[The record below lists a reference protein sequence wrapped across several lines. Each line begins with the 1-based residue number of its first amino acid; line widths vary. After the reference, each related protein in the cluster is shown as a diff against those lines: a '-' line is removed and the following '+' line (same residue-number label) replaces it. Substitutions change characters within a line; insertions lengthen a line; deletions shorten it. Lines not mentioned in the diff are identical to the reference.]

1 MLAALG
7 GLECADCPAPS
18 GLQSRLPSGGFFRCS
33 ALPCSVRKHTG
44 TSVHTFPSK
53 DEQKEKK

>member
-7 GLECADCPAPS
+7 GLECADCPAPL
-18 GLQSRLPSGGFFRCS
+18 GLQSRLLSGGFFRCS
-33 ALPCSVRKHTG
+33 ALPCSVRKRTG
-44 TSVHTFPSK
+44 TSVHIFPSK